1 MKKFKK
7 IAYIALILIGI
18 GLLPILCLK
27 GWATYRFWQTERVR
41 TPEGLNRW
49 EETVRIATTLPP
61 GENLLKRPLWNAY
74 IREMITRYEEEQE
87 RMNSREY
94 WKSFSP
100 QTNAISVWGEERHSR
115 ADFYMRWPGAREK
128 LNRAARYEDLV
139 LLERIRKEAAKEIPD
154 DSYMNE
160 IQKEEKKEEVKEILK
175 ERRKEAVVE
184 IPDDSGPNKTLNE
197 IRKERHQLLNNA
209 LRRYDVADSNLTD
222 EQKAAAI
229 LLDYINGVQKA
240 TVEEMKKDF
249 RECDYYGFN
258 KEIFIEFGGNKKA
271 QLADILLPH
280 LSIFK
285 ALCQRIRENAHW
297 YAILGER
304 EKSLSELNS
313 GLDIISLKG
322 GCPYLMDG
330 LVRRAE
336 VSIMLD
342 AIQKVIQNEVLGEE
356 DLRQIQGRISQLN
369 MIEELRQT
377 LIGAQVT
384 GESMLDLLILMPG
397 DGSYSEYTKVP
408 WPLILSARLAGLIQL
423 NKASYRQ
430 TIWQFQDALDPK
442 TQTADYEAW
451 KKGVEIPKGFLH
463 LLSRNM
469 SLGHEKLI
477 YKFLR
482 CQSEKDATVLACALE
497 RYRLKEGSFPEKLEM
512 LIPEYLPQMPP
523 GSGSPALLS
532 YQLNEEGYELT
543 LNRLPG
549 VTDIPPGFPPEE
561 SGVEVVWKRS
571 RE

>member
-1 MKKFKK
+1 MKKKK
-7 IAYIALILIGI
+7 IFLYVLLGLIVI
-18 GLLPILCLK
+18 GLLPILGLRVW
-27 GWATYRFWQTERVR
+27 GSYRLWQTERVK

-61 GENLLKRPLWNAY
+61 GENLLQRPLWKSY
-74 IREMITRYEEEQE
+74 IKEMLLVYGEEYA
-87 RMNSREY
+87 NSSEN
-94 WKSFSP
+94 WKP
-100 QTNAISVWGEERHSR
+100 APPRTNAISAWGEERHSR
-115 ADFYMRWPGAREK
+115 ADFYMRWPGAKVK

-175 ERRKEAVVE
+175 ERREQAVVE
-184 IPDDSGPNKTLNE
+184 IPDDSGPNKTL
-197 IRKERHQLLNNA
+197 KERQRLLNEA
-209 LRRYDVADSNLTD
+209 LRRYDVADSSLTD

-258 KEIFIEFGGNKKA
+258 KETFIEFGGNKKA
-271 QLADILLPH
+271 PLGDILLPH

-313 GLDIISLKG
+313 GLDMISLKIG
-322 GCPYLMDG
+322 SPNLMDG
-330 LVRRAE
+330 LVRRAL
-336 VSIMLD
+336 VRIMLD

-356 DLRQIQGRISQLN
+356 DLRQIQDRISQLN
-369 MIEELRQT
+369 MIEMLQQT
-377 LIGAQVT
+377 LIGAHIA
-384 GESMLDLLILMPG
+384 GESMLDLLILMPE
-397 DGSYSEYTKVP
+397 DGSYPEDTKVP

-423 NKASYRQ
+423 NKASYGQ

-442 TQTADYEAW
+442 TQTVDYEAW

-482 CQSEKDATVLACALE
+482 CQSERDTTILACALE
-497 RYRLKEGSFPEKLEM
+497 RYRLKEGSFPEKIEV

-523 GSGSPALLS
+523 GSLEQGSLS
-532 YQLNEEGYELT
+532 YNRTEKGYELI
-543 LNRLPG
+543 LNKLPG
-549 VTDIPPGFPPEE
+549 VTDIPPSFIPEE